1 MPPIPI
7 PAPARRVV
15 FLARLEDLRPAFLRE
30 PPARLAFLVVFFLA
44 GDFFLADFLPAFFF
58 FFADLAIRNLTGLEP
73 CAL

>member
-1 MPPIPI
+1 
-7 PAPARRVV
+7 
-15 FLARLEDLRPAFLRE
+15 
-30 PPARLAFLVVFFLA
+30 LVVFFLA